1 MNIIGHKFLVDF
13 GAKAILHVQSP
24 TALTFI
30 ITEIAGKPMNESETV
45 EMQLTE
51 LRPDMYM
58 ATWKEKNGNTI
69 TQIQDH
75 GKGIVYMNWT
85 WPDGQ
90 FKHATG
96 TLRPA

>member
-1 MNIIGHKFLVDF
+1 MRRKNSPIRPTSRPG
-13 GAKAILHVQSP
+13 SP
-24 TALTFI
+24 TRLP
-30 ITEIAGKPMNESETV
+30 ENESETV

-58 ATWKEKNGNTI
+58 ATWKEKNGNTV